1 MKWTDTRIKEYLN
14 DGNEVMISANSEPN
28 VVCWVQW
35 ARRKMYTEESKTGK
49 YILTPQI
56 YNELDRYDKRRVKNF
71 LGDHNCFEYF
81 YNKRLNAYEAERN
94 ALDNQNATTN
104 P

>member
-14 DGNEVMISANSEPN
+14 DGNEIMITAHSDPN
-28 VVCWVQW
+28 AVSWVQW
-35 ARRKMYTEESKTGK
+35 VRRKMHTGNGVSSRCM
-49 YILTPQI
+49 LTPQI
-56 YNELDRYDKRRVKNF
+56 YNEMDRYDKRRVKNF
-71 LGDHNCFEYF
+71 LGDHTCFNYF

-94 ALDNQNATTN
+94 ALDNQNAPTN